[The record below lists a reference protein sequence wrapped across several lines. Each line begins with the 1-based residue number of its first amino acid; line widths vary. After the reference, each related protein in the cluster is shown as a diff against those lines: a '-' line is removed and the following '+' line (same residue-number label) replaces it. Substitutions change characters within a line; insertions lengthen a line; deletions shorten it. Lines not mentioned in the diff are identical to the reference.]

1 MFSSPQGGLVR
12 RAAVLENVT
21 GVEMG
26 VMRRLMLFPFSTGG
40 GPHLRGGGLRVR
52 DGDGVYD
59 HFFFFRRF

>member
-1 MFSSPQGGLVR
+1 M
-12 RAAVLENVT
+12 LENVT
-21 GVEMG
+21 GLEMG

-40 GPHLRGGGLRVR
+40 GPHLRGSGLRVR